1 MGRRRTVASPHPSFD
16 TKPGQERCE
25 GLWRE
30 RKSKS
35 YKRSKRHV
43 TQEDTI
49 YQVNQKLPEEEVGN
63 LKKRW
68 NTYPGTWAI
77 TAEHR
82 WMGGERTEELSVSH
96 ESEKEIMSRRM
107 AQVLPGP
114 APPPQDPG
122 GRR

>member
-1 MGRRRTVASPHPSFD
+1 MRGAV
-16 TKPGQERCE
+16 
-25 GLWRE
+25 E
-30 RKSKS
+30 RKKVQELQEEQTSRNARGHDISSKP
-35 YKRSKRHV
+35 
-43 TQEDTI
+43 
-49 YQVNQKLPEEEVGN
+49 KLPEEEVGN

-114 APPPQDPG
+114 TPPPQDPG